1 MCLAF
6 NLTMGRRVDDHS
18 LARAVAPY
26 LKENAM
32 TRSLTAALRRA
43 SRLMQPAGRTKAT
56 RSFQKA
62 MTSLIAVSLSPLT
75 DTGSTTAK
83 ARKAKA
89 PRTGGGLSAV
99 FKQLRAAQSFL
110 PDGLQ
115 VAPRRKVSPRIPAG
129 ARYLTRQHRSAKG
142 SRSYKLY
149 LPASQPRKPKGIL
162 LMLHGCGQDPDD
174 FAVGTHMNAQAEKHG
189 LAVVYPAQSGTSN
202 MGGCW
207 NWFQPAH
214 QGRGRGEPAILASLV
229 RKLMKEYGLGRDA
242 VFVAGLSAGGAM
254 AAILADVYPDV
265 FAAAGVHSGLARGS
279 ASDLVS
285 AMSVMR
291 DGGAAQRQGAG
302 LAVQT
307 DVVRRIVFHGDADAT
322 IHRSNALRIVT
333 AAIGGDAR
341 PTRTTS
347 RSIAGRGYS
356 KSEYAGADGEVVLE
370 LWLVEGAGHAWSGG
384 RAGGSFTDRKGPD
397 ASAQMIRFFLANSG

>member
-1 MCLAF
+1 M
-6 NLTMGRRVDDHS
+6 
-18 LARAVAPY
+18 P
-26 LKENAM
+26 
-32 TRSLTAALRRA
+32 RSITAALRRA
-43 SRLMQPAGRTKAT
+43 SRLMRPAGQTKAT
-56 RSFQKA
+56 RAFRKA
-62 MTSLIAVSLSPLT
+62 MTGLAAMSLSPLT
-75 DTGSTTAK
+75 VAGSKTAK
-83 ARKAKA
+83 AGKAKA
-89 PRTGGGLSAV
+89 PRTSGGLAAV
-99 FKQLRAAQSFL
+99 LKQLRAVQSFF
-110 PDGLQ
+110 PDGLR

-129 ARYLTRQHRSAKG
+129 ARYLTRQHRSSKG
-142 SRSYKLY
+142 SRNYKLY

-189 LAVVYPAQSGTSN
+189 LAVVYPAQSGASN
-202 MGGCW
+202 LGGCW

-229 RKLMKEYGLGRDA
+229 RKLMKEYGLGRDT

-279 ASDLVS
+279 ARDLAS
-285 AMSVMR
+285 ALSVMR
-291 DGGAAQRQGAG
+291 DGGAALRQVPGVA
-302 LAVQT
+302 AQT
-307 DVVRRIVFHGDADAT
+307 DVVRRIVFHGDADVT
-322 IHRSNALRIVT
+322 IHRANALRIVT
-333 AAIGGDAR
+333 AAVGGDTR

-347 RSIAGRGYS
+347 RSVAGRGYS
-356 KSEYAGADGEVVLE
+356 KSEYVGADGEVVLE

-397 ASAQMIRFFLANSG
+397 ASAQMIRFFLAKSG